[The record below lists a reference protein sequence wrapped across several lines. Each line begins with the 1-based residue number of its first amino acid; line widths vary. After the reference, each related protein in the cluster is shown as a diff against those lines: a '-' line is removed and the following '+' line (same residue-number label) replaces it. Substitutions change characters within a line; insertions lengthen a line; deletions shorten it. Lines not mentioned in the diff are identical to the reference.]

1 MRPAV
6 CRPLLYNNVITLL
19 YICNHPMA
27 VKLRTLNEYTYHHVL
42 TCRAVHDGGADVEH
56 PALLHAHHEPDEGVG
71 ALRHA
76 VVRPRGVVEVVHR
89 PRRPLLFHLELPT
102 EYL

>member
-1 MRPAV
+1 MS
-6 CRPLLYNNVITLL
+6 TL
-19 YICNHPMA
+19 IN
-27 VKLRTLNEYTYHHVL
+27 VL

-56 PALLHAHHEPDEGVG
+56 PALLHAHHELDEGVG

-89 PRRPLLFHLELPT
+89 HRRPLLFHLELPT